1 MHRKP
6 SSIKYVVY
14 AYRMCLLECMNLSD
28 ITLATY
34 TKLAA
39 KKVLEIFS
47 LQILCIE
54 FFSE

>member
-1 MHRKP
+1 M
-6 SSIKYVVY
+6 Y
-14 AYRMCLLECMNLSD
+14 AYRLCLLEMHESSID

-39 KKVLEIFS
+39 QKVLEIFS

>member
-6 SSIKYVVY
+6 SSIKYVMYV
-14 AYRMCLLECMNLSD
+14 YRMCLLECMNLSD

>member
-1 MHRKP
+1 M
-6 SSIKYVVY
+6 Y
-14 AYRMCLLECMNLSD
+14 AYRLCLLEMHESFID

-39 KKVLEIFS
+39 QKVLEIFS